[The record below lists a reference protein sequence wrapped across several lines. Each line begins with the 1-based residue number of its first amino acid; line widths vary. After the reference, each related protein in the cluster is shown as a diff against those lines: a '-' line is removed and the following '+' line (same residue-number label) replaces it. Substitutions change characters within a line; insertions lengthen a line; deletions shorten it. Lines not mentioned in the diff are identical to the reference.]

1 MDNSNKNKITQNK
14 IRLLFLKKIKLKK
27 FPELKKN
34 LNDYFWK
41 IEKYFQPRFK
51 NIQIQIGNNYSK
63 KMKIPYSQKR
73 KVERRKT
80 RKFNSPFTSVDQK
93 DSRVTL
99 THNTSSSRIEIRKVF
114 TKKSK
119 ETVPKRV
126 KNWTKI
132 YNRF

>member
-27 FPELKKN
+27 FPEFKKN

-80 RKFNSPFTSVDQK
+80 RKFNSPFTSVEQK

-99 THNTSSSRIEIRKVF
+99 THNTSSSLELN
-114 TKKSK
+114 
-119 ETVPKRV
+119 
-126 KNWTKI
+126 KN
-132 YNRF
+132 